1 MAKPKISDYLKRKER
16 LEWARFL
23 NSPEGQKGLLY
34 LKLAF
39 PRKAAS
45 TDADLIRNSV
55 GFEFW
60 QSCIQEMEV
69 LAELPESQDNPETHE
84 PLER

>member
-1 MAKPKISDYLKRKER
+1 MAKPKITDHLKRKER
-16 LEWARFL
+16 IEWARFL
-23 NSPEGQKGLLY
+23 NSAEGQKGLLY

-39 PRKAAS
+39 PRKSAEN
-45 TDADLIRNSV
+45 DADLIRNSV

-60 QSCIQEMEV
+60 QACVEEIEEIGNIV
-69 LAELPESQDNPETHE
+69 DAPERADIDD